1 MHYTRSMS
9 FFSRKKSE
17 RVLLLDINSA
27 TVTAAHVELSAG
39 IPLVTGIYS
48 APMAL
53 IDQPSMGDLERSM
66 LAALTASLTG
76 MQNLHLE
83 SPDSVLVCLASPWYA
98 SQVRLAK
105 LSRPTAFP
113 VTRSVLDD
121 MVSRE
126 IQAFTEEEIKQI
138 SIGDPL
144 TQIESRTVAVK
155 LNGYLTRE
163 PIGHSVRDL
172 ELALFLA
179 VCSQRLQKGVVDA
192 LEHFYHPRS
201 VVFSSFLSTTYLVA
215 RTLLPHEEEYLL
227 IDVGGEVTDVSLVR
241 EGVLS
246 ATASFPN
253 ARNAVIRKVAAA
265 LGRSKEEAVSLWK
278 LSMEGKLD
286 GAVAAS
292 AATALADAR
301 KEWLSAFSAALFSL
315 SNDLAVP
322 HTILITLDNDTSAW
336 FIETVKSEEF
346 HQYARTETEFRVL
359 VLDASLFHGA
369 LFFAPG
375 IEHAPAITIEVIGL
389 SYLRKQAS
397 GIQ

>member
-1 MHYTRSMS
+1 M
-9 FFSRKKSE
+9 
-17 RVLLLDINSA
+17 
-27 TVTAAHVELSAG
+27 
-39 IPLVTGIYS
+39 
-48 APMAL
+48 
-53 IDQPSMGDLERSM
+53 
-66 LAALTASLTG
+66 
-76 MQNLHLE
+76 
-83 SPDSVLVCLASPWYA
+83 
-98 SQVRLAK
+98 
-105 LSRPTAFP
+105 
-113 VTRSVLDD
+113 
-121 MVSRE
+121 
-126 IQAFTEEEIKQI
+126 
-138 SIGDPL
+138 
-144 TQIESRTVAVK
+144 
-155 LNGYLTRE
+155 
-163 PIGHSVRDL
+163 
-172 ELALFLA
+172 
-179 VCSQRLQKGVVDA
+179 
-192 LEHFYHPRS
+192 
-201 VVFSSFLSTTYLVA
+201 
-215 RTLLPHEEEYLL
+215 
-227 IDVGGEVTDVSLVR
+227 
-241 EGVLS
+241 
-246 ATASFPN
+246 
-253 ARNAVIRKVAAA
+253 AAA